1 MCHYRVGDCAKVKF
15 RGLRDEDWK
24 RVRLF
29 ARFPRLNLALMWFAA
44 ENKKSSAEMCLG
56 KFVLKDRICQL
67 MNIRLS
73 TILGMGRGVRQLTGG
88 KVASLGRVWNR
99 FSLL

>member
-15 RGLRDEDWK
+15 RVLRDEDWK
-24 RVRLF
+24 RVCLF

-73 TILGMGRGVRQLTGG
+73 TVLGMGRGVRELTGG
-88 KVASLGRVWNR
+88 KVASLG
-99 FSLL
+99 